1 MCVMFCPQKVLRM
14 AEELNEQGL
23 PFPEM
28 VDEERCTTCGICFR
42 MCPDTAIEVHK
53 SDTKKKQES
62 EK

>member
-1 MCVMFCPQKVLRM
+1 MS
-14 AEELNEQGL
+14 EELNEQGL

-53 SDTKKKQES
+53 PDTKKKQES